1 MKRRIFTLL
10 LCALLV
16 TPTLLSCSSGE
27 TKETDTTANPAENA
41 TETETETEALSEYEK
56 RQLIPDDLEDT
67 DFGGRDFRVI
77 TTAHD
82 TYDAVAFEIVAEE
95 LNGDACNDAVYNRN
109 LEIENRFNAV
119 VTCSAEKE
127 PYKIVK
133 TAVTSGADDY
143 DIAALY
149 DYMVYQLVT
158 AESVMNWMGMPH
170 INMEKPWH
178 NALANKNATIN
189 NCLYAICS
197 DLSITSMTYTYATF
211 FNIKMM
217 ESYGYTAEALY
228 DLVREG
234 KWTIDKLSEIASGI
248 YTDVNGDG
256 KADQDDIYGFGY
268 NVVNPADV
276 WMTAFGQPLFTMN
289 PDNTYDINFMS
300 EKSVAILDKLLELH
314 YNNKGVFLP
323 PKQYDEQTF
332 FLNGQYAMAPLRFHA
347 AYTKLR
353 DMEDPYSMLPY
364 PKWDEEQSNY
374 YTNADDK
381 FSVFLIPK
389 TAANNLD
396 FIGTVFEALSAI
408 SYKRVYPEYYD
419 VALKGKYS
427 TDASTAEMIDLIM
440 AGRNFDF
447 TFQFGESYFQRLP
460 YLMRDLIVGKKQN
473 LASKYDSIKE
483 KLYTQIDE
491 KLLPLYGVEK

>member
-1 MKRRIFTLL
+1 M
-10 LCALLV
+10 
-16 TPTLLSCSSGE
+16 
-27 TKETDTTANPAENA
+27 
-41 TETETETEALSEYEK
+41 
-56 RQLIPDDLEDT
+56 
-67 DFGGRDFRVI
+67 
-77 TTAHD
+77 
-82 TYDAVAFEIVAEE
+82 
-95 LNGDACNDAVYNRN
+95 
-109 LEIENRFNAV
+109 
-119 VTCSAEKE
+119 
-127 PYKIVK
+127 
-133 TAVTSGADDY
+133 
-143 DIAALY
+143 
-149 DYMVYQLVT
+149 
-158 AESVMNWMGMPH
+158 
-170 INMEKPWH
+170 
-178 NALANKNATIN
+178 
-189 NCLYAICS
+189 
-197 DLSITSMTYTYATF
+197 
-211 FNIKMM
+211 
-217 ESYGYTAEALY
+217 
-228 DLVREG
+228 
-234 KWTIDKLSEIASGI
+234 
-248 YTDVNGDG
+248 
-256 KADQDDIYGFGY
+256 
-268 NVVNPADV
+268 
-276 WMTAFGQPLFTMN
+276 MTAFGQPLFTMN

-389 TAANNLD
+389 TAAGNLD